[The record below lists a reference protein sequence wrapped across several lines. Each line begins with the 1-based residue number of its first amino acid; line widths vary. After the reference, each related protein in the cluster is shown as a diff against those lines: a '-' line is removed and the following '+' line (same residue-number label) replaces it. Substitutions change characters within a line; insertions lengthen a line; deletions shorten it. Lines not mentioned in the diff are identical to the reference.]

1 MTDTLKRHHVLQR
14 LKTNTFNNTH
24 VNNTQGTHICMAT
37 DRGGYEGLIRV
48 MTLVMT
54 PMWLRLEMAILAW
67 LAHWPKIMLFSSH
80 LSKCQIF

>member
-1 MTDTLKRHHVLQR
+1 
-14 LKTNTFNNTH
+14 
-24 VNNTQGTHICMAT
+24 MAT
-37 DRGGYEGLIRV
+37 DRGGYEGLICV